1 MLIILSSVA
10 AVVEVETSTPVVE
23 IVVEELVVVEQD
35 FLNM

>member
-10 AVVEVETSTPVVE
+10 AVAEVVVSTPVVE